1 MQISIVSG
9 KGGTG
14 KTTLATRFFLSGE
27 GSTLLDCDVEEPNAG
42 IFLHVAWDG
51 VDTFHAQFPE
61 IDEDKCTHCG
71 ACGSFCSFNAILST
85 AMATIPLSERCHGC
99 GGCELVCPE
108 HAISYGKRPIG
119 KIARGSIGS
128 RLFICGCLNVGEYS
142 GVGIIRKLRDVSG
155 DSLVW
160 IDGPPGTGCSAVA
173 AVDHAD
179 FAVLVGEPTPFG
191 VSDMTIA
198 VEMLRRLR
206 VPFGVVVNKA
216 GIGNREIYDYCLE
229 ESITILGEIP
239 FDRSL
244 AEDYAAGR
252 IGWDS
257 DDRTAFFSSLTNTIL
272 KAADFP
278 GVTV

>member
-42 IFLHVAWDG
+42 IFLHVVWDG
-51 VDTFHAQFPE
+51 VETYHSQYPE
-61 IDEDKCTHCG
+61 IDEAKCTHCA
-71 ACGSFCSFNAILST
+71 ACGTFCTFNAILT
-85 AMATIPLSERCHGC
+85 TTKATVPLADRCHGC
-99 GGCELVCPE
+99 GGCALVCPE
-108 HAISYGKRPIG
+108 HAISYGKRPVG
-119 KIARGSIGS
+119 KIVRGSVGS
-128 RLFICGCLNVGEYS
+128 RSFACGSLNVGEYS
-142 GVGIIRKLRDVSG
+142 GVGIIRKLREVSS

-160 IDGPPGTGCSAVA
+160 IDGPPGTACSAVA

-191 VSDMTIA
+191 VSDMAMA
-198 VEMLRRLR
+198 VEMLRKLG
-206 VPFGVVVNKA
+206 VPFAVIINKA

-229 ESITILGEIP
+229 EAITILGEIP

-257 DDRTAFFSSLTNTIL
+257 DDRTALFASLTEKIL
-272 KAADFP
+272 NAAGFP
-278 GVTV
+278 RVIV

>member
-14 KTTLATRFFLSGE
+14 KTTLATRLFLSGE

-51 VDTFHAQFPE
+51 VEAFHSEYPE
-61 IDEDKCTHCG
+61 INEDKCTNCG
-71 ACGSFCSFNAILST
+71 ACGSFCAFNAILST
-85 AMATIPLSERCHGC
+85 TKATIPMAERCHGC
-99 GGCELVCPE
+99 GGCALVCPE
-108 HAISYGKRPIG
+108 DAITYRERPIG
-119 KIARGSIGS
+119 KIGRGSVGS
-128 RLFICGCLNVGEYS
+128 RSFVYGSLNIGEYS
-142 GVGIIRKLRDVSG
+142 GVGIIRKLREISS
-155 DSLVW
+155 DSVVW
-160 IDGPPGTGCSAVA
+160 IDGPPGTACSAVA

-191 VSDMTIA
+191 VSDMAMA
-198 VEMLRRLR
+198 VEMLRKLG
-206 VPFGVVVNKA
+206 VPFAVVINKA
-216 GIGNREIYDYCLE
+216 GIGNREIYDYCRE

-252 IGWDS
+252 IEGDRDS
-257 DDRTAFFSSLTNTIL
+257 RTELFTSLAETIL
-272 KAADFP
+272 NAAGYL